1 MTTTFTN
8 AQVAR
13 LLELVSD
20 LLALKGGEDAGKA
33 NTYRRAAR
41 SVESYPEDVTV
52 LHREGRLQEIP
63 GVGEALARKI
73 GEIVETGRLRYL
85 DRLAAEVPTGVLDFL
100 RLPGVGAKTA
110 GLLWRELGL
119 TDLNGLE
126 EALRSGALRRLP
138 GLGSRREETIRAG
151 LEALRRTTGR
161 LPLGVAR
168 PVGLDLAARLA
179 ELPGVV
185 RVSLAG
191 SVRRWRETV
200 GDLDLVVGLESSTD
214 AETFARSLVGL
225 PGVGDVRVAEGAGAP
240 GDNQPG
246 EDARATGTAPARIL
260 LRTAAGLEAD
270 IAVVPDERFAPAL
283 LRHTGSG
290 PHLEALSARAAS
302 VGVDLDEVVASS
314 EADIYG
320 RLGLDYIPPE
330 LREGEDEVELA
341 SRRGERGLPR
351 LLEPAD
357 VRGDLHVHSDW
368 SDGLASLEELA
379 AAGERLGYDYLAVTD
394 HTRALAVAR
403 GLDEKRLLAQKEA
416 IEEHNARGAARC
428 HLMAGVEVDILAG
441 GELDLPDNV
450 LAEMDIVTASV
461 HSGLR
466 QPGAQM
472 TERLVKAACN
482 PHVDV
487 LGHPTGR
494 LIGRREPSDL
504 DLDAVLEAAARS
516 GTFLEIN
523 ASPDRLDLRDADA
536 RRARRAGCLLS
547 LGTDAH
553 HVRALGDMEYGVSTA
568 RRARLGPGDIA
579 NARTLPELRRLLR
592 RG

>member
-41 SVESYPEDVTV
+41 SVESHPEDVTV
-52 LHREGRLQEIP
+52 LHREGRLKEIP

-73 GEIVETGRLRYL
+73 GEILETGRLRYL
-85 DRLAAEVPTGVLDFL
+85 DRLAAEVPAGVLDFL

-119 TDLNGLE
+119 TDLDGLE

-138 GLGSRREETIRAG
+138 GLGAKREETIRAG

-161 LPLGVAR
+161 LPLGVVR

-179 ELPGVV
+179 ELPGVA

-200 GDLDLVVGLESSTD
+200 GDLDLVVGLEGSADTE
-214 AETFARSLVGL
+214 AFVRSLSGL
-225 PGVGDVRVAEGAGAP
+225 SGVADVRVVEGAGAA
-240 GDNQPG
+240 GDARPG
-246 EDARATGTAPARIL
+246 EGARPAGAAGVRVL
-260 LRTAAGLEAD
+260 LRTAAGLDAD
-270 IAVVPDERFAPAL
+270 IAVVPAERFAAAL

-290 PHLEALSARAAS
+290 PHLEALRARAAS
-302 VGVDLDEVVASS
+302 VGLDLDEVEASS

-341 SRRGERGLPR
+341 ARRGERGLPR

-416 IEEHNARGAARC
+416 IEEQNARGAARC

-472 TERLVKAACN
+472 TERLVKAASN

-504 DLDAVLEAAARS
+504 DLDAVLEVAARS
-516 GTFLEIN
+516 GTLLEIN

-536 RRARRAGCLLS
+536 RLARRAGCLLS

-553 HVRALGDMEYGVSTA
+553 HVRALGDMEYGVATA
-568 RRARLGPGDIA
+568 RRARLGPEDVA
-579 NARTLPELRRLLR
+579 NTRTLGELRRLLR